1 MSAVPLLPVVDDHD
15 TGGFFEAAAR
25 GELVVRTCNR
35 CAQLLHLPRQH
46 CFACG
51 SDDTG
56 WTSVPGVARLHSW
69 TVVEHQVHP
78 AFPVPYTVVVVEL
91 EDREARFIG
100 HLPGRP
106 ELHVGDRL
114 TVRFDRADDGTTI
127 PNWELA

>member
-1 MSAVPLLPVVDDHD
+1 MTAVPLLPVVDDHD

-25 GELVVRTCNR
+25 GELAVKTCNA
-35 CAQLLHLPRQH
+35 CGQLLHLPRQH

-51 SDDTG
+51 SSDTA
-56 WTSVPGVARLHSW
+56 WTAVPGRARLHSW

-91 EDREARFIG
+91 DDHEARFIG
-100 HLPGRP
+100 HLDGRP
-106 ELHVGDRL
+106 ELHVGDHL
-114 TVRFDRADDGTTI
+114 IVRFDRADDGTAV